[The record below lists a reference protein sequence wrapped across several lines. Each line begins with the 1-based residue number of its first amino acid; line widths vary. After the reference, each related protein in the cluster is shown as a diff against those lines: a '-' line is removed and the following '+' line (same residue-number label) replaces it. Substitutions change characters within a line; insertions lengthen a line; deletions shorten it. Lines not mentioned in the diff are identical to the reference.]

1 MESNNSWNYRVLVV
15 DDQEEI
21 HNDFEEMLVSG
32 STRRATDDLASAFV
46 AESGKLVLPQFE
58 LSHATSGE
66 EACDM
71 ARAGRESNR
80 PFAMAYVD
88 VRMPPGTDGIETVRR
103 MRKFERDIEIVIMTA
118 YSDKTLPE
126 IVDDMELLHKLLY
139 IRKPFSREEI
149 QQITLSLVGK
159 WNIEQELAKH
169 RQELETSNRRLEA
182 SNQRLQAVLDAT
194 GDAIGMFDAG
204 GRLQV
209 ANQGY
214 EKILDATESELKHMP
229 PRDFRQR
236 LRGRLR
242 PPVLPEPGRQLFLD
256 SAGDLEEEI
265 SEAGVSKPRLFY
277 RSTAPVHDSRQCPIG
292 HIVVYRD
299 VSREVE
305 SEQMK
310 AEVLRLRTEL
320 GTTYGFDGMVGNSKR
335 MQELYGLMRRAAE
348 SDITVLIHGESGT
361 GKELVAKLIHYNGPR
376 QTRPFVAVNCAA
388 IPETLIESE
397 LFGHERGAF
406 TGASTRRLGQFERAQ
421 GGTVLLDEIGD
432 MPMALQAKLLRVLQE
447 REIQRVG
454 GTSTI
459 PIDIRVIAATN
470 RNLELAVK
478 DGGFRADLF
487 YRLAAFPLTIPSLRE
502 HREDIPL
509 LAAHFLKD
517 CAERASASMRGIS
530 PAALQRLLA
539 YDWPGNVRELRNAIE
554 RAVLLE
560 TSERL
565 QVNSLP
571 PQLRALVPSPTG
583 PEDPP
588 PPAVSL
594 QEAERQAI
602 VRALEVSRS
611 NITRAAQVLDIDR
624 TTLHRKLRKYNLI
637 ADKGKAGPAEA
648 KTD

>member
-1 MESNNSWNYRVLVV
+1 MKANPSWNYRVLVV
-15 DDQEEI
+15 DDQDEI
-21 HNDFEEMLVSG
+21 HNDFEEMLASG

-46 AESGKLVLPQFE
+46 RETGKLVLPQFE
-58 LSHATSGE
+58 LSHATSGD

-71 ARAGRESNR
+71 VKAGRESNR

-103 MRKFERDIEIVIMTA
+103 MRKFEQDIEIVIMTA

-126 IVDDMELLHKLLY
+126 IVDDMEFLHKLLY

-149 QQITLSLVGK
+149 QQITLSLTGK

-169 RQELETSNRRLEA
+169 RRELETSNRQLEA
-182 SNQRLQAVLDAT
+182 SNQRLEAVLDAT

-204 GRLQV
+204 GRIQV

-214 EKILDATESELKHMP
+214 EKLLDATESELKGMP
-229 PRDFRQR
+229 ARDLRAR
-236 LRGRLR
+236 LMARLR
-242 PPVLPEPGRQLFLD
+242 PPVLPESEGGLVLG
-256 SAGDLEEEI
+256 SSGELEEEVT
-265 SEAGVSKPRLFY
+265 EAGVSKPRLFY
-277 RSTAPVHDSRQCPIG
+277 RSTAPVNDSRQSSTG
-292 HIVVYRD
+292 HVVIYRD

-310 AEVLRLRTEL
+310 AEVLRLRAEL
-320 GTTYGFDGMVGNSKR
+320 GTTYGFDGMVGKSKR
-335 MQELYGLMRRAAE
+335 MRDLYALMQRAAE
-348 SDITVLIHGESGT
+348 SDITVLVQGESGT
-361 GKELVAKLIHYNGPR
+361 GKELVARLIHYNSPR
-376 QTRPFVAVNCAA
+376 KTGPFVAVNCAA

-406 TGASTRRLGQFERAQ
+406 SGASTRRIGQFERAQ
-421 GGTVLLDEIGD
+421 GGTVLLDEVGD

-447 REIQRVG
+447 REIERVG
-454 GTSTI
+454 GRSTI
-459 PIDIRVIAATN
+459 PIDIRVISATN
-470 RNLELAVK
+470 RDLEVAVK

-487 YRLAAFPLTIPSLRE
+487 YRLAAFPLVIPPLRE

-509 LAAHFLKD
+509 LAAQFLKD
-517 CAERASASMRGIS
+517 HAERAGESIRGIS

-539 YDWPGNVRELRNAIE
+539 YDWPGNVRELKNAIE

-560 TSERL
+560 TADRL
-565 QVNSLP
+565 QVNNLPSQLSALP
-571 PQLRALVPSPTG
+571 PSSTG
-583 PEDPP
+583 PGGPANPP
-588 PPAVSL
+588 LSM

-602 VRALEVSRS
+602 VRALEVSGS

-624 TTLHRKLRKYNLI
+624 TTLYRKLRKYNLL
-637 ADKGKAGPAEA
+637 AE
-648 KTD
+648 K